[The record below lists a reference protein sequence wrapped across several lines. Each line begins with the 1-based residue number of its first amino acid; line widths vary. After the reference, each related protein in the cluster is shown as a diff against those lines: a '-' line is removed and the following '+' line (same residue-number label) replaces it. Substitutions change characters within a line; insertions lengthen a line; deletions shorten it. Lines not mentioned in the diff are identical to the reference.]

1 MNRGLW
7 KALRGGSNN
16 FGVVV
21 RFDIPTFPQSNY
33 LGGSVT
39 FLVSSFEAQ
48 INAFTN
54 LTAAEVFDPYMSVI
68 LTFFW
73 SPQYGFLISN
83 NLAHTSSNSS
93 TSNPPASIQ
102 PFLNIQ
108 PQLFSTMRT
117 SNVSDFINELTQSG
131 APLDGLRN
139 SYATTTFQANASFM
153 TEIFHFWN
161 STMAAL
167 TTLPSLASAG
177 MTFEPIPTAI
187 TSKSERL
194 GGNSLGL
201 DARDGNLVLLQI
213 SLTWTSAADDKTMM
227 MASEK
232 LNNRIDAAAKS
243 WGVFNRWKYL
253 NYAAPYQE
261 VIEGYGTISK
271 SHLRAMSKVYDPL
284 GFFQKVVPGGFKLF
298 T

>member
-1 MNRGLW
+1 
-7 KALRGGSNN
+7 
-16 FGVVV
+16 
-21 RFDIPTFPQSNY
+21 
-33 LGGSVT
+33 
-39 FLVSSFEAQ
+39 
-48 INAFTN
+48 
-54 LTAAEVFDPYMSVI
+54 
-68 LTFFW
+68 
-73 SPQYGFLISN
+73 
-83 NLAHTSSNSS
+83 
-93 TSNPPASIQ
+93 
-102 PFLNIQ
+102 
-108 PQLFSTMRT
+108 
-117 SNVSDFINELTQSG
+117 
-131 APLDGLRN
+131 
-139 SYATTTFQANASFM
+139 
-153 TEIFHFWN
+153 
-161 STMAAL
+161 MAAL

-232 LNNRIDAAAKS
+232 LINRIDAAAKS

-253 NYAAPYQE
+253 NYAAPYQK

-284 GFFQKVVPGGFKLF
+284 GMFQKLVPGGFKLF